1 MLGDSRISEVITLTS
16 KWQLKATWTK
26 CQGYTGLRV
35 EASRNRK
42 IIKTNTAKWHDSVEI
57 EEGYSLN
64 YKPKSI

>member
-1 MLGDSRISEVITLTS
+1 MT
-16 KWQLKATWTK
+16 LKATWTK